1 MQCHFPPK
9 YVLDEIEWYEISAAL
24 KYQYY
29 AVKDGWEQARLISF
43 LIAQS
48 NSRKRLKM
56 EDILEFPWEKEST
69 KEDQNITKEEIE
81 RLKKEAEQYIKQN
94 MNNG

>member
-1 MQCHFPPK
+1 MQ
-9 YVLDEIEWYEISAAL
+9 WYEIGAAL

-48 NSRKRLKM
+48 NSTKKLKM
-56 EDILEFPWEKEST
+56 EDILEFPWEKNSNEPIEDRTMIT
-69 KEDQNITKEEIE
+69 KEDIE
-81 RLKKEAEQYIKQN
+81 RLRKEAEKYL
-94 MNNG
+94 NNKK

>member
-56 EDILEFPWEKEST
+56 EDILEFPWEKEIT

-81 RLKKEAEQYIKQN
+81 RLKQEAENYIKN

>member
-1 MQCHFPPK
+1 MQCHYPPN
-9 YVLDEIEWYEISAAL
+9 YVLDEMQWYEISAAL

-56 EDILEFPWEKEST
+56 EDILEFPWEKTSNEHDTSIS
-69 KEDQNITKEEIE
+69 KEDID
-81 RLKKEAEQYIKQN
+81 RLRKEAENYIKN

>member
-1 MQCHFPPK
+1 MQ
-9 YVLDEIEWYEISAAL
+9 WYEISAAL

-48 NSRKRLKM
+48 NSTKKLKM
-56 EDILEFPWEKEST
+56 EDILEFPWEKNSNEPIEDRTMIT
-69 KEDQNITKEEIE
+69 KEDIE
-81 RLKKEAEQYIKQN
+81 RLRKEAEQYL
-94 MNNG
+94 NNKK